1 MNSELIM
8 EEDIKGLQDYI
19 AILKRNKHKILL
31 IFLGLFLISIIVAL
45 IWPPTYKST
54 AIILI
59 EQQEIPQD
67 LVRSTV
73 TSYADQRI
81 QVISQRVMSSV
92 NLKRI
97 IKKYDLYQDDI
108 KTEPISVVVEDMRED
123 IHLDMV
129 SADVVDPISGRPTQ
143 ATIAF
148 TLSFEHELPKQAQ
161 QVANEL
167 VNLYLS
173 ENLKR
178 RSEIASEATSFLA
191 IEADKLNQ
199 QISILETDLAIFK
212 EKNASSLPELQQLNM
227 NLLDRTEQQIM
238 DTDRQVNSLNERILY
253 LEAELIQIEPNMS
266 IFSATGERIYGSQDR
281 LKSLQAEYVGLKA
294 RYSSTHPD
302 VLKMKKEITALEREV
317 GGITK
322 EEIVAQLKDKRGELA
337 TLTEKYSSEH
347 PDVKKLQQIISNLQ
361 TELKQPVRKTV
372 VDTKPDNPAYIQLQA
387 QLNAARSDL
396 RAMRISKDK
405 LLDKV
410 DNYQE
415 GLLKAPQVER
425 EYFDLTRN
433 YDNAVL
439 KYREVK
445 AKQMEADMAQAME
458 KDRKAERFSLIE
470 PPLFPEERDK
480 PNRLVITF
488 LGFILSIGT
497 ALAYALI
504 KESMNSYIYG
514 SKGLLAA
521 TGASPLVIVP
531 YIENDEDL
539 EKEKLFKRKVIYFS
553 IAAFIILPLLFHFI
567 IMPLDVL
574 WYVINR
580 KLGI

>member
-1 MNSELIM
+1 M

-19 AILKRNKHKILL
+19 AIFKRNKHKMLL
-31 IFLGLFLISIIVAL
+31 IMLGLFLVSIIVAL
-45 IWPPTYKST
+45 TWPPTYKST

-81 QVISQRVMSSV
+81 QVISQRVMSSA
-92 NLKRI
+92 NLKKI
-97 IKKYDLYQDDI
+97 IKKYKLYQDEI
-108 KTEPISVVVEDMRED
+108 KKDPISVVVEEMRED
-123 IHLDMV
+123 IRLDMV

-148 TLSFEHELPKQAQ
+148 TLSFEHESPKQAQ

-199 QISILETDLAIFK
+199 QITILETDLAIFK

-227 NLLDRTEQQIM
+227 NLMDRTEQQIM
-238 DTDRQVNSLNERILY
+238 DTDRQINSLNERILY
-253 LEAELIQIEPNMS
+253 LEAELVQIEPNMS
-266 IFSATGERIYGSQDR
+266 IYSATGERIYGSQDR

-302 VLKMKKEITALEREV
+302 VLKMKKEISALEKEV
-317 GGITK
+317 GGISK
-322 EEIVAQLKDKRGELA
+322 EEIVTQLKDKRGELA

-347 PDVKKLQQIISNLQ
+347 PDVKKLRQIVSNLQ
-361 TELKQPVRKTV
+361 AELKQPVRKTV
-372 VDTKPDNPAYIQLQA
+372 VNTKPDNPAYIQLQA
-387 QLNAARSDL
+387 QLNAARADL
-396 RAMRISKDK
+396 RAMRGSKDK

-470 PPLFPEERDK
+470 PPLFPEKPDK

-488 LGFILSIGT
+488 LGFILSIGS
-497 ALAYALI
+497 ALAYALL

-521 TGASPLVIVP
+521 TGASPLVVVP

-539 EKEKLFKRKVIYFS
+539 EKAKLLKRKVIYFS
-553 IAAFIILPLLFHFI
+553 IAAFVILPLLFHFI